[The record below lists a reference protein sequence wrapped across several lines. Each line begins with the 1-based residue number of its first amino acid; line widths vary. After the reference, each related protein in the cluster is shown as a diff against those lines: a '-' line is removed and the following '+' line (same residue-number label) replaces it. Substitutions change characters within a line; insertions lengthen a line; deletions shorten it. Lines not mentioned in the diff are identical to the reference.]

1 VRKFALLLGS
11 SWTLLAALLV
21 ALLAVLPAVLLAA
34 PLGASAAPV
43 AAPIS
48 DEASASGSA
57 TEEIIVRA
65 SRVSTTLLETPAA
78 VSVIDAEEIQ
88 LARPQLTL
96 GESLARVPGV
106 FTQNRQNFAQD
117 LRISIRGFGARARFG
132 LRGIKLI
139 VDGIPATLPDG
150 QGQLD
155 TLQLSTAGRIE
166 VIRGPSASLYG
177 SAAGGV
183 IRLESEAIG
192 QGVSAESRVGLGS
205 YGYRSYDVKGSARHG
220 SLGILV
226 GLSLQDLAGYREHS
240 TMESK
245 TLNSRLEWAIDS
257 VSELTVV
264 VSAAES
270 PIADDPGGLKAVDV
284 AEDRRQAAPNNLESN
299 AGESLDQVTTGLTY
313 RRRFGSKHET
323 TVAAWYGRRNFEN
336 RIPIPPVGVQG
347 TIGRNFAGTSLK
359 HEFNDE
365 FFGLENSL
373 LVGFD
378 FEAQRDART
387 RSDDGVRPINQ
398 DENVTSLRGFIRNEI
413 KLPENFSLAFS
424 LGFDNLR
431 YEIDDRLSP
440 GPGGAATSSRVD
452 FSQWSPAAS
461 FRWNPRKAIN
471 PYLRISTSFEP
482 PTTTEFRNPS
492 GGGGFNPELGA
503 QRAINYEAGLKGL
516 LPGRLRYDLAL
527 YHIKTSNEL
536 IAYETGPGSETYY
549 RNAGRTERTGFE
561 AMVSAELFEGI
572 QATASYT
579 HSRAK
584 FTDFFVKESGES
596 FTGNRVP
603 GVPENSF
610 YAEILYIHPTGF
622 FASLEGRVIGE
633 FYADDA
639 NSVVTE
645 AYGVLDL
652 RLGWKAEWGKW
663 RLTPYLAVS
672 NLTDT
677 VYNDNVRLNA
687 GFGRY
692 YEPAAGVQ
700 VQGGLGVAYRFE

>member
-1 VRKFALLLGS
+1 MFGFVQCFRARKFALLLGC
-11 SWTLLAALLV
+11 SWTLLGALLGE
-21 ALLAVLPAVLLAA
+21 

-43 AAPIS
+43 S
-48 DEASASGSA
+48 DEAPASGSA

-192 QGVSAESRVGLGS
+192 QGSSAESRVGLGS
-205 YGYRSYDVKGSARHG
+205 YGYRSYDVKGTARHG

-226 GLSLQDLAGYREHS
+226 GLSLQDVAGYREHS

-264 VSAAES
+264 VSAAQS
-270 PIADDPGGLKAVDV
+270 PIADDPGGLKAADV
-284 AEDRRQAAPNNLESN
+284 VADRRQAAPNNLESN

-313 RRRFGSKHET
+313 RRRFGGKHET

-378 FEAQRDART
+378 FEAQRDDRT
-387 RSDDGVRPINQ
+387 RIEAGSLEVDQ
-398 DENVTSLRGFIRNEI
+398 AENVTSLRGFIRNELS
-413 KLPENFSLAFS
+413 LPRDFALAFS

-492 GGGGFNPELGA
+492 GGGSFNPELGA
-503 QRAINYEAGLKGL
+503 QRAINYEAGMKGL

-536 IAYETGPGSETYY
+536 IAYEKGGETYY
-549 RNAGRTERTGFE
+549 RNAGRSERTGFE
-561 AMVSAELFEGI
+561 AMVSAELFEGV

-579 HSRAK
+579 YTRAK

-610 YAEILYIHPTGF
+610 YAEILYVHPTGF

-633 FYADDA
+633 FYADNA

-700 VQGGLGVAYRFE
+700 VQGGLGVAYRFQ